1 MIVERAWRIELRED
15 LIELL
20 EGGSAARILSRPGG
34 RGGWEAALADARK
47 LVQPAAAWELHPVK
61 EILHERVVL
70 QGGAHIGGGPVAAVA
85 AGASELVVAVCTIGP
100 GVGRRVQELQR
111 ERQAMQALLLDDLGS
126 WAVDMVR
133 QQFCRRMEEE
143 AAAAGLHVSTCLSP
157 GESEW
162 SLDDQRVIFSLL
174 DAARIGVT
182 LGASL
187 VMSPLKSLSL
197 VMGRGSGPMG
207 HEGGSNCDFCAVRD
221 RCVYRNRRAAAPGK
235 DVQ

>member
-111 ERQAMQALLLDDLGS
+111 ERAGHAGPATGRPWIVGRGYGTPAILPAHGGGS
-126 WAVDMVR
+126 GCGGPPR
-133 QQFCRRMEEE
+133 QHLPVPR
-143 AAAAGLHVSTCLSP
+143 
-157 GESEW
+157 
-162 SLDDQRVIFSLL
+162 
-174 DAARIGVT
+174 RIGMV
-182 LGASL
+182 
-187 VMSPLKSLSL
+187 
-197 VMGRGSGPMG
+197 
-207 HEGGSNCDFCAVRD
+207 
-221 RCVYRNRRAAAPGK
+221 PG
-235 DVQ
+235 